1 MDYSN
6 QFGQC
11 NQNQAIYLLFKFKS
25 AISKIYGI
33 MLFKG
38 YCLSRSTKDIGTAKK
53 YCNNRYQ
60 LKVNVLLV
68 NEIQGN

>member
-1 MDYSN
+1 
-6 QFGQC
+6 
-11 NQNQAIYLLFKFKS
+11 
-25 AISKIYGI
+25 

-68 NEIQGN
+68 NKIQGN